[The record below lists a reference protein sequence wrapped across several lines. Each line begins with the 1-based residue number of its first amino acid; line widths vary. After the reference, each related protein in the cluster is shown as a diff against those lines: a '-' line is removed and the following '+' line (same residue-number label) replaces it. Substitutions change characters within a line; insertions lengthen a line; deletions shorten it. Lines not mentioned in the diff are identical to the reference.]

1 MSESAIP
8 VREEIESIKSELSRI
23 RELIA
28 AMPKRRTQAKKAD
41 TDAEAEPAPKRRG
54 RPPKSAA
61 AKAEEAP
68 APKRRG
74 RPPKDPDAP
83 PKRRGRPRKN
93 QA

>member
-8 VREEIESIKSELSRI
+8 VREEIESIKTELSRI

-28 AMPKRRTQAKKAD
+28 AMPKRRTRAKKAD
-41 TDAEAEPAPKRRG
+41 AAAEAPAPKRRG

-74 RPPKDPDAP
+74 
-83 PKRRGRPRKN
+83 
-93 QA
+93 

>member
-1 MSESAIP
+1 MSESTIP
-8 VREEIESIKSELSRI
+8 VREEIESIKTELSRI

-41 TDAEAEPAPKRRG
+41 AEAET
-54 RPPKSAA
+54 
-61 AKAEEAP
+61 AP

-83 PKRRGRPRKN
+83 PKRRGRPPKSAATAAETAPAPKRRGRPP
-93 QA
+93 

>member
-1 MSESAIP
+1 MSENTVP
-8 VREEIESIKSELSRI
+8 VREEIESIKTELSRI

-28 AMPKRRTQAKKAD
+28 AMPKRRTRAKKED
-41 TDAEAEPAPKRRG
+41 TA
-54 RPPKSAA
+54 
-61 AKAEEAP
+61 AEEAP

-83 PKRRGRPRKN
+83 PKRRGRPKKN